1 MVETQKALLLVVL
14 AVLAY
19 PNDIFGGA
27 YQPEFAGPLT
37 NLTISLGRDATF
49 TCLVKHLG
57 GYRVGWLKADTKAI
71 QAIHDHVITHNK
83 RISVSHSDHTI
94 WNLNIKAVQLED
106 EGLYMCQINTDPMKS
121 QTGMLTVVV
130 PPDFVLEDTSSD
142 VNIGEG
148 GQVKLTCRARGIP
161 RPRVSWRREDGK
173 GIIIRE
179 PAGSALNQ
187 KSHAVPLLFS
197 PPPPPPPPPPS
208 SPSRCRGFQVADLL
222 NLAENLTLVFYL
234 RLRPIL
240 NRLVVWHT
248 NTSRF
253 NEPYTSR
260 RPPHPRP
267 HPPPPPPPPPPSP
280 SPSLPS
286 PRPHPRRRPRPR
298 PHPHPHPHPPHPPPP
313 QRPLIVVGVTIQTE
327 FYGEELNLTK
337 VSRTEMGIYLCI
349 ASNGIPPAVS
359 KRISINVHFPPA
371 IHVPNQLVGA
381 PLGTD
386 VVLECYVEASPMSIN
401 YWIKEKGITMF
412 TTCKQILYPFSP
424 FVRKGMMIISSTQH
438 VVDVIEKSPFEVRM
452 TLTIKNLQKHDV
464 GTYLC
469 AAKNSLGEVDSTI
482 RLYEIPGPAK
492 TELATWASFYDETNN
507 KIPYGQT
514 EMNKAENNSVY
525 MENSLLHGSNH
536 ARLPPTLATALPTSV
551 KIDKKRPTMSVSSY
565 ATDLTIRHNAL
576 FLLLLSFSITMPRWS
591 Q

>member
-57 GYRVGWLKADTKAI
+57 GYRVGWVKSDTKAI

-94 WNLNIKAVQLED
+94 WNLNIKAVQVED

-121 QTGMLTVVV
+121 QTGMLSVVV
-130 PPDFVLEDTSSD
+130 PPDFVSEDTSSD
-142 VNIGEG
+142 INIGEG

-187 KSHAVPLLFS
+187 KSH
-197 PPPPPPPPPPS
+197 
-208 SPSRCRGFQVADLL
+208 
-222 NLAENLTLVFYL
+222 
-234 RLRPIL
+234 
-240 NRLVVWHT
+240 
-248 NTSRF
+248 
-253 NEPYTSR
+253 
-260 RPPHPRP
+260 
-267 HPPPPPPPPPPSP
+267 
-280 SPSLPS
+280 
-286 PRPHPRRRPRPR
+286 
-298 PHPHPHPHPPHPPPP
+298 
-313 QRPLIVVGVTIQTE
+313 VTTQTE
-327 FYGEELNLTK
+327 FYGEELKLTK
-337 VSRTEMGIYLCI
+337 ISRAEMGVYLCI

-401 YWIKEKGITMF
+401 YWIKEKG
-412 TTCKQILYPFSP
+412 
-424 FVRKGMMIISSTQH
+424 MMIISSTQH
-438 VVDVIEKSPFEVRM
+438 VVDMIEKSPFEVRM
-452 TLTIKNLQKHDV
+452 ILTIKNLQKHDV

-514 EMNKAENNSVY
+514 EMDKAENNSVY

-551 KIDKKRPTMSVSSY
+551 KIDKKRPTMNVSSY